1 MHSAFKISCLTDA
14 QLISQLKEGSYA
26 AYTEIYHRHWASL
39 YLYARKLLNDPIV
52 AKDIVQEVLIY
63 IWTNNQNLKDNVP
76 IAPYLYTA
84 VRNKVLTY
92 ISRQKLQNK
101 YLDSLSAFIE
111 QGEYTADKNIRE
123 KELQEVI
130 DKAIDALPKKMKQ
143 IFQLSKVEQLSNK
156 EIATQ
161 LDISDKTV
169 RNQLSTA
176 LKTLKLKITTR

>member
-1 MHSAFKISCLTDA
+1 MYSAIKKSWLTDA
-14 QLISQLKEGSYA
+14 HLIILLKEGSHA
-26 AYTEIYHRHWASL
+26 AYTEIYQRYWASM
-39 YLYARKLLNDPIV
+39 YLFARKLLNDPIV
-52 AKDIVQEVLIY
+52 AKDVIQEVLLY
-63 IWTNNQNLKDNVP
+63 IWTNSENLKENTP

-84 VRNKVLTY
+84 IRNKALTY
-92 ISRQKLQNK
+92 ISRQKLQDK
-101 YLDSLSAFIE
+101 YLDSLSAFIK

-123 KELQEVI
+123 QELQEVI

-161 LDISDKTV
+161 LEISDKTV

-176 LKTLKLKITTR
+176 LKTIKLKIITR